1 MCATFVI
8 DVDDVIGRIEYVRR
22 FKVDTVAL
30 LRKLIVGGAGDDL
43 GFQAWQ
49 GFVVDDGAERV
60 GHEYF
65 GQGIVNLI
73 GRDLRRGE
81 GALGHSLAVIVDI
94 TDQQDRAGIA
104 EAGRQVPADISNPLY
119 RDADTL
125 QIVLPKALPH
135 RRQTPHAVAGE
146 GHRPIDP

>member
-49 GFVVDDGAERV
+49 GFVVDDGAERG

-65 GQGIVNLI
+65 GQRIVNLI
-73 GRDLRRGE
+73 GRGTCVAAKVRWVTLLRLLWISLTNRTGPASLRLGAKCQPTFRIPCTATRTHFKSSCPKRSRIDARRPTLWRARGT
-81 GALGHSLAVIVDI
+81 V
-94 TDQQDRAGIA
+94 R
-104 EAGRQVPADISNPLY
+104 
-119 RDADTL
+119 
-125 QIVLPKALPH
+125 
-135 RRQTPHAVAGE
+135 
-146 GHRPIDP
+146 